1 MKLCAAHAILL
12 AIPLAIL
19 LAMALPAA
27 AAEPV
32 NVSADDFTNDQNNNN
47 ATFSGNVVITRTGL
61 KLWADQVV
69 VLYGSGGQSDI
80 EGLTATGNVRIKTDG
95 QDATGAK
102 ATFDPDTLILKL
114 SGNVMVVNAQGKLNG
129 PELTINLKTNSSV
142 FKGNAEGRVTGVF
155 TPQ

>member
-1 MKLCAAHAILL
+1 MKLRATL
-12 AIPLAIL
+12 ALAL
-19 LAMALPAA
+19 MTLVALPAV

-32 NVSADDFTNDQNNNN
+32 NVSADDFTIDQNNNN

-61 KLWADQVV
+61 QLWADKVV
-69 VLYGSGGQSDI
+69 VLYGTGGQSDI
-80 EGLTATGNVRIKTDG
+80 DSLTATGNVRIKTDS

-114 SGNVMVVNAQGKLNG
+114 SGNVTVVNAQGKLNG
-129 PELTINLKTNSSV
+129 PELTINLETNSSV
-142 FKGNAEGRVTGVF
+142 FKGNEGGRVTGVF

>member
-1 MKLCAAHAILL
+1 MKLCAALALLL
-12 AIPLAIL
+12 AL
-19 LAMALPAA
+19 ALPAA

-32 NVSADDFTNDQNNNN
+32 NVAADDFTIDQGNSN
-47 ATFSGNVVITRTGL
+47 ATFTGNVTITRTGL
-61 KLWADQVV
+61 KLWADKVV

-80 EGLTATGNVRIKTDG
+80 DSLTATGNVRIKTDS

-102 ATFDPDTLILKL
+102 ATFDPDTLILRL
-114 SGNVMVVNAQGKLNG
+114 SGNVTVVNAQGKLSG

-142 FKGNAEGRVTGVF
+142 FKGNEGGRVTGVF

>member
-1 MKLCAAHAILL
+1 MKLFAPLQMGLMVL
-12 AIPLAIL
+12 ALMTLA
-19 LAMALPAA
+19 ALPVV

-32 NVSADDFTNDQNNNN
+32 NVSADDFTIDQNNNN

-61 KLWADQVV
+61 SLWADKVV

-80 EGLTATGNVRIKTDG
+80 DSLTATGNVRIKTDS

-102 ATFDPDTLILKL
+102 ATFDPETLILKL
-114 SGNVMVVNAQGKLNG
+114 SGNVTVVNAQGRLNG
-129 PELTINLKTNSSV
+129 PELTINLATNSSV
-142 FKGNAEGRVTGVF
+142 FKGSEGGRVTGVF

>member
-1 MKLCAAHAILL
+1 MKLRAAL
-12 AIPLAIL
+12 ALALMTLI
-19 LAMALPAA
+19 ALPAV

-32 NVSADDFTNDQNNNN
+32 NVSADDFTIDQNNNN

-61 KLWADQVV
+61 QLWADKVV
-69 VLYGSGGQSDI
+69 VLYGKGGQSDI
-80 EGLTATGNVRIKTDG
+80 DSLTATGNVRIKTES

-114 SGNVMVVNAQGKLNG
+114 SGNVTVVNAQGKLNG
-129 PELTINLKTNSSV
+129 PELTINLETNSSV
-142 FKGNAEGRVTGVF
+142 FKGNEGGRVTGVF

>member
-1 MKLCAAHAILL
+1 MKLLYPLVMAALTIVLTTALV
-12 AIPLAIL
+12 
-19 LAMALPAA
+19 LPAG

-32 NVSADDFTNDQNNNN
+32 NVSADDFTIDQNNNN
-47 ATFSGNVVITRTGL
+47 ATFTGNVVITRTGL
-61 KLWADQVV
+61 SLWADKVV

-80 EGLTATGNVRIKTDG
+80 DSLTATGHVRIKTDS

-114 SGNVMVVNAQGKLNG
+114 SGNVTVVNAQGKLSG
-129 PELTINLKTNSSV
+129 PDLTINLKTNSSV
-142 FKGNAEGRVTGVF
+142 FKGNEGGRVTGVF

>member
-1 MKLCAAHAILL
+1 MKLLSPLL
-12 AIPLAIL
+12 AALAIVL
-19 LAMALPAA
+19 TTALALPAV

-32 NVSADDFTNDQNNNN
+32 NVSADDFTIDQNNNN

-61 KLWADQVV
+61 SMWADKVV

-80 EGLTATGNVRIKTDG
+80 DSLTATGNVRIKTES

-102 ATFDPDTLILKL
+102 ATFDPDTLILRL
-114 SGNVMVVNAQGKLNG
+114 SGNVTVINAQGKLNG
-129 PELTINLKTNSSV
+129 PDLTINLKTNSSV
-142 FKGNAEGRVTGVF
+142 FKGNEGGRVTGVF

>member
-1 MKLCAAHAILL
+1 MKLLAALVILFATAL
-12 AIPLAIL
+12 
-19 LAMALPAA
+19 ALPVS

-32 NVSADDFTNDQNNNN
+32 NVSADDFTIDQNNNN

-61 KLWADQVV
+61 KLWADKVV

-80 EGLTATGNVRIKTDG
+80 DGLTATGNVRIKTDS

-102 ATFDPDTLILKL
+102 ATFDPDTLILRL
-114 SGNVMVVNAQGKLNG
+114 SGNVTVVNAQGKLNG
-129 PELTINLKTNSSV
+129 PELTINLATNSSV
-142 FKGNAEGRVTGVF
+142 FKGNAGGRVTGVF